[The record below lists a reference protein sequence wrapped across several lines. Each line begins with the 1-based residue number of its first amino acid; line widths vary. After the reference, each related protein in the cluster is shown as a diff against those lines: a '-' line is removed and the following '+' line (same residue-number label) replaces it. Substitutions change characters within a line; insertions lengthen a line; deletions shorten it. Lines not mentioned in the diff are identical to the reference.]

1 MEPAL
6 PGAFDPRC
14 HCVHE
19 QKNYLGSP
27 RNPHRY
33 TSIINPRPMRPELRN
48 ALVIA
53 MSVDLLSLRRLRA
66 FPRLSGS
73 GHEPSKSMVWSA
85 QRLPAILAV
94 IVEHKELGSR
104 AGAFR

>member
-33 TSIINPRPMRPELRN
+33 TSIINPRPMRPKLRN
-48 ALVIA
+48 A
-53 MSVDLLSLRRLRA
+53 SVTACQWIFFVAS
-66 FPRLSGS
+66 
-73 GHEPSKSMVWSA
+73 
-85 QRLPAILAV
+85 
-94 IVEHKELGSR
+94 
-104 AGAFR
+104 